1 MKNACHTPPRV
12 WVHGRTPQG
21 SRGKRHIIIITIVI
35 RTTAAAASLSNIPNS
50 DPRPLLTN
58 SSSLVWTRW
67 WLRLI
72 AYKQYS
78 LALVTPAPCHPPQ
91 ASVFVCECGRLTKK
105 HTRPKSENTRLPDP
119 DIVAFPSREIV
130 QEKARQEYIARTA
143 CQGHLGPTAATPVSY
158 RTMPSHK
165 WPTRTASAK
174 AANSIRMTFKPPR
187 KAKTPVVKVES
198 DTERARVMMQQFN
211 IPASSLPDP
220 IVPTSGNR
228 TQLVEIPVPS
238 FSSTPKKQ
246 AAVSTSYVELN
257 IRSDWP
263 KAQSSQPT
271 ASSQFGENS
280 QRSDWPKV
288 QSSQP
293 TASSQFGENSQR
305 SDWPKAQSSQPTAS
319 SQFGENSQCGD
330 WPKAQSSQ
338 PTASSQF
345 GENSQCGDWP
355 KAQSSQPTASS
366 QFGENF
372 QRGDWHSN
380 QPITYSQ
387 NGKKFQ
393 RSDWSNSNSNQP
405 TATSQNGANSQRCD
419 WPKAQSSQPTESSQF
434 GANFQRSDW
443 PNFKSNEPIATS
455 QNGENSQRGDWPSN
469 QPIASSQNGE
479 NFQRGDW
486 PKAQSSQPTA
496 SSQYGENFQR
506 GDWSNF
512 KSNESTASSQHG
524 ENNVPSQVPER
535 WRNCQEPRLAEDSP
549 RYSYAEALKT
559 NNSPAAK
566 AATRT
571 YTPTRI
577 FTPTKNR
584 IVNNSPGKAVNTSI
598 ANQIM
603 ASWYNQPD
611 RRDRCS
617 PNARRW
623 PLENRSYLHPS
634 PIPTRRFSDGNGRK
648 VLNVE
653 PDEGTSSKSEAS
665 DSSWIDIETPK
676 KNVVSKKTKKE
687 KPNPPKP
694 EEQIV
699 FEWFEKKLEKKFEK
713 TIKSQDEKI
722 DIVAKDIRYVN
733 MKVDQQSAAIGNIQ
747 ARVEQTERAT
757 STGVDAVKNL
767 KQATERN
774 DANINQLRHQVGTE
788 FVQFNQQV
796 KNTVEIVANK
806 LQEHDD
812 DIKDNEKAIYQLIQK
827 SKGIERDVE
836 VLKVQPNQGGGRY
849 TKIKTMPITTD
860 NFKHMGIVFDEQE
873 KYHPHFFVETFEAN
887 VKNDQID
894 EIFKCNLFRSLIEV
908 KGAKIGPTT

>member
-1 MKNACHTPPRV
+1 
-12 WVHGRTPQG
+12 
-21 SRGKRHIIIITIVI
+21 
-35 RTTAAAASLSNIPNS
+35 
-50 DPRPLLTN
+50 
-58 SSSLVWTRW
+58 
-67 WLRLI
+67 
-72 AYKQYS
+72 
-78 LALVTPAPCHPPQ
+78 
-91 ASVFVCECGRLTKK
+91 
-105 HTRPKSENTRLPDP
+105 
-119 DIVAFPSREIV
+119 
-130 QEKARQEYIARTA
+130 
-143 CQGHLGPTAATPVSY
+143 
-158 RTMPSHK
+158 
-165 WPTRTASAK
+165 
-174 AANSIRMTFKPPR
+174 
-187 KAKTPVVKVES
+187 
-198 DTERARVMMQQFN
+198 MMQQFN
-211 IPASSLPDP
+211 ISAASLPDP
-220 IVPTSGNR
+220 IMPTNGNR
-228 TQLVEIPVPS
+228 TQLVEIPDPS

-280 QRSDWPKV
+280 QR
-288 QSSQP
+288 
-293 TASSQFGENSQR
+293 
-305 SDWPKAQSSQPTAS
+305 
-319 SQFGENSQCGD
+319 GD

-345 GENSQCGDWP
+345 GENSQRGDWPKAQSSQPTASSQFGENSQRADWP

-419 WPKAQSSQPTESSQF
+419 WPKAQSSQPTASSQF

-584 IVNNSPGKAVNTSI
+584 IANNSPGKAVNTSI

-634 PIPTRRFSDGNGRK
+634 PIPTRRFSDGNRRK

-653 PDEGTSSKSEAS
+653 PDEDATASRVDSTSIFFATHCVSFSFVDRQRTAADMAS
-665 DSSWIDIETPK
+665 ARIGLCTECNRPLFEI
-676 KNVVSKKTKKE
+676 
-687 KPNPPKP
+687 P
-694 EEQIV
+694 EHD
-699 FEWFEKKLEKKFEK
+699 
-713 TIKSQDEKI
+713 DEHGK
-722 DIVAKDIRYVN
+722 IVAAAPCGHLYHASCFYSIFTTTGSPSRVEISRPCSEIECRGELSRNRALTIRPRVSDVRVDVSVTDAEACMSSLQEQLRISRAESAELLSQLNNSEFAVRDMTSRLLRANSAADSWRNDYQRLLITVQRHNPELANINFDIRNDDRANRVAQLDIIQN
-733 MKVDQQSAAIGNIQ
+733 VPAINQQPPDFRRDSDLSAGQRMRGVVQQEAVPMEDIQ
-747 ARVEQTERAT
+747 PFLNRRRT
-757 STGVDAVKNL
+757 STGRA
-767 KQATERN
+767 A
-774 DANINQLRHQVGTE
+774 
-788 FVQFNQQV
+788 
-796 KNTVEIVANK
+796 
-806 LQEHDD
+806 
-812 DIKDNEKAIYQLIQK
+812 
-827 SKGIERDVE
+827 
-836 VLKVQPNQGGGRY
+836 
-849 TKIKTMPITTD
+849 
-860 NFKHMGIVFDEQE
+860 
-873 KYHPHFFVETFEAN
+873 
-887 VKNDQID
+887 
-894 EIFKCNLFRSLIEV
+894 
-908 KGAKIGPTT
+908 GPAGCGSG